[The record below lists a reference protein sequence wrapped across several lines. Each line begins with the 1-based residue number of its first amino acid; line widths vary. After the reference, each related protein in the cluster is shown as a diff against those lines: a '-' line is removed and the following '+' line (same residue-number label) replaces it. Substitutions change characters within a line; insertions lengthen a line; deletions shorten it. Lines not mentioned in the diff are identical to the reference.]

1 MCFCLTLWIPE
12 ERLDS
17 DIDQLLT
24 RKYDGIVYILPTV
37 RPECTGRGCINRHG
51 FLSASVRTSHP
62 HTIPSSENI
71 FRTEHSSD
79 IKHSYYCSWQSSKPL
94 QAGLNRFGRPGNYG
108 VYTLCWKHRHNL
120 LWIVSCTYLFNQHT
134 HAKSLQPG
142 MVTSYTEYQSPTE
155 CLAKAGH
162 P

>member
-1 MCFCLTLWIPE
+1 MDFDSFHRLPVSRSLPFRVNVFLSDSLNPG

-24 RKYDGIVYILPTV
+24 REYDRIVYILPSV

-62 HTIPSSENI
+62 HTIPSSKNI
-71 FRTEHSSD
+71 FRTEHSSN
-79 IKHSYYCSWQSSKPL
+79 IKHSYYCFWQSSKPL

-108 VYTLCWKHRHNL
+108 VYTLCRKHRHNL
-120 LWIVSCTYLFNQHT
+120 L
-134 HAKSLQPG
+134 
-142 MVTSYTEYQSPTE
+142 
-155 CLAKAGH
+155 
-162 P
+162 